1 MRLLPCS
8 LGLLSLALA
17 GCDSEESATWVGA
30 DRQVVAPVPEAPV
43 PPPPASSRTEL
54 YPPAPARVAPE
65 AAEVA
70 IIESDG
76 RTARRMDNG
85 RLMPLA
91 RILEIA
97 QHRVPGEVIEV
108 ELDDDDDDGPEYE
121 LEILTAD
128 GRSIEMKIDARRGV
142 ILEVEED

>member
-17 GCDSEESATWVGA
+17 GCDGGGSATWVEA
-30 DRQVVAPVPEAPV
+30 DRQVLAPV